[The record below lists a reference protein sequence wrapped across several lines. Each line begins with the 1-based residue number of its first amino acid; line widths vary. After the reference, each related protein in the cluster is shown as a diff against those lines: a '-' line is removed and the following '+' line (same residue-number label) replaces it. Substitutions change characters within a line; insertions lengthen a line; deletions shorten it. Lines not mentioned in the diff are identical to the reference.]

1 MGTCKVK
8 EDLIPKYWHSNTK
21 AKSKAGSFH
30 TDGINLYS
38 GKKLIG
44 TTDDHGQ
51 KILYNYT
58 KTQEGIFLSAL
69 ISRHVNLAKFYAD
82 DFVRMK
88 NNDEK

>member
-1 MGTCKVK
+1 MK
-8 EDLIPKYWHSNTK
+8 ENLIPKYWHSNTK

-44 TTDDHGQ
+44 TTANSGQ

-58 KTQEGIFLSAL
+58 KTPGGTFLSAL
-69 ISRHVNLAKFYAD
+69 VSRHVNLAKFYAD
-82 DFVRMK
+82 EFVRTK
-88 NNDEK
+88 KYNEE